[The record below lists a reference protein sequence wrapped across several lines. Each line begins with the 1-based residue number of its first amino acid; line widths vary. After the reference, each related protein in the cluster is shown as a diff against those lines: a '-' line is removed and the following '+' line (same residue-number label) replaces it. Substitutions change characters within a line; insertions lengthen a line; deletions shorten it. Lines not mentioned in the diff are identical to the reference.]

1 MSHDVFE
8 DELRTLL
15 HGATQAENSAFHDI
29 DTAEVLGSGRR
40 VERRRRMAAAGATLA
55 AVTVVGIGSWA
66 ALDGPSDRALQVP
79 ATRTSAPA
87 TGPVTALLEPFADL
101 SSSTDG
107 RPLSIP
113 GPRRVG
119 VRVAPDATPDLEYL
133 AVGADG
139 STSMMGG
146 SSLDG
151 IPALASTWGTA
162 GEDSHVLVG
171 VLPEQAKEFQL
182 ITPMSDE
189 GGHASTSVRAPLT
202 GTGRQAFAVRFEVA
216 GDADTV
222 RHLLWWD
229 GRGAVHD
236 ETGAIVPAVTL
247 DDAQGTTV
255 FVSED
260 LDRMGTFS
268 TDGSQSMMELDGSL
282 NSSGRPF
289 LATGR
294 GEGSRID
301 TLFAAVVPAGTTPG
315 TVTPATGTEVTDPL
329 TVSPLAGT
337 DLAILWTRYSA
348 PEAAKGSAYRSI
360 TWDEAGRTVTE
371 RP

>member
-15 HGATQAENSAFHDI
+15 RGATEAENPAFHDI
-29 DTAEVLGSGRR
+29 DTTEVLGSGRR
-40 VERRRRMAAAGATLA
+40 VVRRRRMAAAGAALA
-55 AVTVVGIGSWA
+55 TVTVVGIGSWA
-66 ALDGPSDRALQVP
+66 ALDGSSDRALEVP
-79 ATRTSAPA
+79 ATRTSAPSVR
-87 TGPVTALLEPFADL
+87 PVTALLEPFSDL

-107 RPLSIP
+107 EPLAIP
-113 GPRRVG
+113 GPQRVG
-119 VRVAPDATPDLEYL
+119 VRIAPGGTPDLEYL

-139 STSMMGG
+139 STSMLGG

-151 IPALASTWGTA
+151 VPALASTWGTA
-162 GEDSHVLVG
+162 GPDAHVLVG

-182 ITPMSDE
+182 VTPMSDE
-189 GGHASTSVRAPLT
+189 GGHASTSARAPLA

-222 RHLLWWD
+222 QHLLWWD
-229 GRGAVHD
+229 GRGTVHD
-236 ETGAIVPAVTL
+236 ETGAVVPAVTL
-247 DDAQGTTV
+247 DDAERTVV

-268 TDGSQSMMELDGSL
+268 ADGGQSMMELDGSR

-289 LATGR
+289 LGSGR
-294 GEGSRID
+294 GTGDRID
-301 TLFAAVVPAGTTPG
+301 GLFAAVVPAGTTAGTFTPAAG
-315 TVTPATGTEVTDPL
+315 TVVEDPL
-329 TVSPLAGT
+329 TIAPVPGT
-337 DLAILWTRYSA
+337 DLAVLWTRYSYPAA
-348 PEAAKGSAYRSI
+348 PGGPGYRSI
-360 TWDEAGRTVTE
+360 TWDEGGRTVTE

>member
-15 HGATQAENSAFHDI
+15 RGATDAENPAFHDV

-40 VERRRRMAAAGATLA
+40 VVRRRRMAAAGAALA
-55 AVTVVGIGSWA
+55 AATVVGIGSWA
-66 ALDGPSDRALQVP
+66 ALDGSSDRALEVP

-87 TGPVTALLEPFADL
+87 TRPVTALLEPFSDL

-107 RPLSIP
+107 QPLSIP
-113 GPRRVG
+113 GPQRVG
-119 VRVAPDATPDLEYL
+119 VRVVPGGTPDLEYL
-133 AVGADG
+133 AIGADG
-139 STSMMGG
+139 STSLMGG

-151 IPALASTWGTA
+151 IAPLASTSGTA

-171 VLPEQAKEFQL
+171 VLPEQAKEVQL
-182 ITPMSDE
+182 VTPLTDE
-189 GGHASTSVRAPLT
+189 GGHASTSVRAPLA

-229 GRGAVHD
+229 GRGTVHD
-236 ETGAIVPAVTL
+236 ETGAVVPAVTL
-247 DDAQGTTV
+247 GDAERTTV
-255 FVSED
+255 FVSEG

-268 TDGSQSMMELDGSL
+268 TDGGQSMMALDGSR

-289 LATGR
+289 LGSGR

-301 TLFAAVVPAGTTPG
+301 YLFAAVVPAGTTPG
-315 TVTPATGTEVTDPL
+315 TLTPTTGTEVTDPL
-329 TVSPLAGT
+329 TVAPVPGT

-348 PEAAKGSAYRSI
+348 PESVEGSGYRSI
-360 TWDEAGRTVTE
+360 TWDEGGRTVTE